1 MPKRKAQGKAKA
13 GDGSAAKSSKAHCIV
28 QLPMSKE
35 DMSAVQLDRLDF
47 APPLPA
53 AMADLSTNIAV
64 LDATQCANAA
74 DAPRVAEALPET
86 NGQPLLELC
95 GAGKGAAAASS
106 DGLRV
111 GVAFCGRQASG
122 GHNAVIGLLQ
132 ALNKL
137 GKKNTLLGF
146 VGGTLGLFAQDAVEL
161 SEADGRTMLFA
172 NQGGY
177 DLLGRTVDKI
187 KGEEHVAKV
196 RAACDALKLDGL
208 VLIGGERTATHA
220 AFLAEAFAAAPTASG
235 TAVVVVPASIDG
247 AFKNEFVETSIGFDT
262 ACRVY
267 SHLIGNLQTDA
278 LSNKKYWYFL
288 RLMGN
293 ERSHIN
299 LECALQTR
307 PNVSILGEEV
317 IARHQTLA
325 DITSY
330 ICDIIAAR
338 AADGKNYGVV
348 LLPEGLIGAVPEV
361 NALIV
366 ELNELIR
373 AGVVG
378 EAALRAKLS
387 PWAAAL
393 FDFMP
398 GFIRE
403 QMVLE
408 RESAGSVQLSQIETE
423 RLILHLVQ
431 DELKRRQHKAAFSG
445 ICSFFGY
452 QARCSMPSNF
462 DASLAATLGH
472 AAAVLVAQR
481 RNGYLATA
489 SNLRAEEGPSAW
501 RVVGAPLSAMFS
513 ASVSPVTGGLALG
526 VQPTAVDLHS
536 PAMLALQKDRAVWAV
551 QDFYTNPGPIQFSG
565 PAAGTT
571 TKTLQLA
578 VGGDYAGRIAFLRE
592 SLAAVNERCRPG
604 CSDAVLKA
612 AAASMSTLTEVL
624 ELISAAE
631 EKSS

>member
-1 MPKRKAQGKAKA
+1 M
-13 GDGSAAKSSKAHCIV
+13 HCIA
-28 QLPMSKE
+28 QLPVSKE
-35 DMSAVQLDRLDF
+35 DMSAVQLNRLEHV
-47 APPLPA
+47 PTMPSV
-53 AMADLSTNIAV
+53 MTNLTTNVCV
-64 LDATQCANAA
+64 LDATQCANTTDVPLVAA
-74 DAPRVAEALPET
+74 ALPKT
-86 NGQPLLELC
+86 YGQPLLELC
-95 GAGKGAAAASS
+95 GAGKGEAAKEV
-106 DGLRV
+106 DGLRI

-122 GHNAVIGLLQ
+122 GHNIVIGLLQ
-132 ALNKL
+132 ALGKL

-146 VGGTLGLFAQDAVEL
+146 VGGTLGIFAQDAVEL
-161 SEADGRTMLFA
+161 SAVDGRTMLFN

-187 KGEEHVAKV
+187 KGEEHFEAT

-220 AFLAEAFAAAPTASG
+220 AHLAEAFETAPTQGNGAG
-235 TAVVVVPASIDG
+235 TVVVGVPASIDG
-247 AFKNEFVETSIGFDT
+247 AFKNEFVETSVGFDT

-267 SHLIGNLQTDA
+267 SHLVGNLQTDA

-307 PNVSILGEEV
+307 PNCTILSEEV
-317 IARHQTLA
+317 IAKHQTLA
-325 DITSY
+325 NITAY
-330 ICDIIAAR
+330 ITDIIQAR

-361 NALIV
+361 NALLA

-373 AGVVG
+373 EGVTG
-378 EAALRAKLS
+378 ETALRAKLS
-387 PWAAAL
+387 PWAVAL

-431 DELKRRQHKAAFSG
+431 DELKRRSHKAAFAG

-462 DASLAATLGH
+462 DASLGATLGH
-472 AAAVLVAQR
+472 AAAVLVTQR
-481 RNGYLATA
+481 RNGYLASC
-489 SNLRAEEGPSAW
+489 SNLRAEEGPAAW
-501 RVVGAPLSAMFS
+501 RVVGVPLSAMFS
-513 ASVSPVTGGLALG
+513 ARLAGGKDAGVTLG
-526 VQPTAVDLHS
+526 VLPTAVDLHS
-536 PAMLALQKDRAVWAV
+536 PAMQELLKFREEWASG
-551 QDFYTNPGPIQFSG
+551 DLYTNPGPIQFCG
-565 PAAGTT
+565 PAANTT
-571 TKTLQLA
+571 TQTLQLA
-578 VGGDYAGRIAFLRE
+578 VGGDYAGRIAFLRA
-592 SLAAVNERCRPG
+592 SLAKVSERCRPG

-624 ELISAAE
+624 ALITAAE
-631 EKSS
+631 GKSS